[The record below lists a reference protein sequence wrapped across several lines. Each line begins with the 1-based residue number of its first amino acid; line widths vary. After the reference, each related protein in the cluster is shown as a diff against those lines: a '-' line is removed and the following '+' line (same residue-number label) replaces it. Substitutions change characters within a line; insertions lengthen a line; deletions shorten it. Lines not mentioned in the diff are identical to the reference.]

1 MDACVA
7 GSTPA
12 TTRRRITSDPD
23 ARRAHRREEA
33 ALNTLSPREIQSR
46 IRSGATVAELA
57 DESGMDVAAI
67 ERFSGPVLAE
77 RAWISEQARACVV
90 RPGNEDLETLVQR
103 DVRGKGAGELVWDSW
118 RRGDGRWTV
127 VAALGDDAPI
137 STWLYDPRSRS
148 VQPEDA
154 ASHRLASEDV
164 VVPLR
169 PTTST
174 VALPRDEVQDAAHD
188 QDALIDADAIPAPS
202 APADAD
208 EDEASLEPDAPASPA
223 PEPAATEPARAKSRK
238 GRRAS
243 VPRWDEILFGANQT
257 DA

>member
-1 MDACVA
+1 MDGCVA

-12 TTRRRITSDPD
+12 TARRRITSDPD
-23 ARRAHRREEA
+23 ARRAHRREEDP
-33 ALNTLSPREIQSR
+33 LNTLSPREIQSR

-57 DESGMDVAAI
+57 EESGMDAAAI

-103 DVRGKGAGELVWDSW
+103 DVRGKGAGELVWDAW

-169 PTTST
+169 PST
-174 VALPRDEVQDAAHD
+174 ATVTLPREESQP
-188 QDALIDADAIPAPS
+188 ALIDDDLSAEDTVDAADTDSTDVDDTSAAPT
-202 APADAD
+202 P
-208 EDEASLEPDAPASPA
+208 E
-223 PEPAATEPARAKSRK
+223 PEPAREEPARAKSRK

-243 VPRWDEILFGANQT
+243 VPRWDEILFGAGQS

>member
-1 MDACVA
+1 MGACVA

-12 TTRRRITSDPD
+12 TTHRRITSDPD

-33 ALNTLSPREIQSR
+33 ALNTLSPREIQAR

-57 DESGMDVAAI
+57 EESGMDVAAI

-77 RAWISEQARACVV
+77 RSWISEQARACVV

-137 STWLYDPRSRS
+137 STWIYDPRSRS

-164 VVPLR
+164 VIPLR
-169 PTTST
+169 PTSST
-174 VALPRDEVQDAAHD
+174 VTLPRDETP
-188 QDALIDADAIPAPS
+188 DALIAEDEIPATAVADEADVIDDSEPAVTPPAEPETES
-202 APADAD
+202 APA
-208 EDEASLEPDAPASPA
+208 
-223 PEPAATEPARAKSRK
+223 EPARGKSRK
-238 GRRAS
+238 SRRAS
-243 VPRWDEILFGANQT
+243 VPRWDEILFGAGQN

>member
-1 MDACVA
+1 MDGYVA

-12 TTRRRITSDPD
+12 TPSRRLTSDLD

-33 ALNTLSPREIQSR
+33 ALNTLSPREIQTR

-57 DESGMDVAAI
+57 EESGMDAAAI

-77 RAWISEQARACVV
+77 RAWVSEQARACVV
-90 RPGNEDLETLVQR
+90 RPGNEDLETLVLR
-103 DVRGKGAGELVWDSW
+103 DVRGKGEGALAWDSW
-118 RRGDGRWTV
+118 RRPDGRWTV
-127 VAALGDDAPI
+127 VASVGDDSPV
-137 STWLYDPRSRS
+137 STWVYDARSRS
-148 VQPEDA
+148 VQPDDA

-169 PTTST
+169 PTSST
-174 VALPRDEVQDAAHD
+174 VSLPREEPEA
-188 QDALIDADAIPAPS
+188 
-202 APADAD
+202 APAVTPQV
-208 EDEASLEPDAPASPA
+208 SPPASDESSDASSPA
-223 PEPAATEPARAKSRK
+223 ITTDRAEEPEKTPTEPSRSKSRK

-243 VPRWDEILFGANQT
+243 VPRWDEILFGAGQS

>member
-1 MDACVA
+1 MGGYVA

-12 TTRRRITSDPD
+12 TLSRRLTSDLD

-57 DESGMDVAAI
+57 EESGMDAAAI

-77 RAWISEQARACVV
+77 RAWVSEQARACVV

-103 DVRGKGAGELVWDSW
+103 DVRGKAEGSLAWDSW
-118 RRGDGRWTV
+118 RRPDGRWTV
-127 VAALGDDAPI
+127 VASVGDDSPV
-137 STWLYDPRSRS
+137 STWVYDARSRS
-148 VQPEDA
+148 VQPDDA

-169 PTTST
+169 PTSST
-174 VALPRDEVQDAAHD
+174 VSLPREE
-188 QDALIDADAIPAPS
+188 PAPTA
-202 APADAD
+202 APEIAKDDAQGD
-208 EDEASLEPDAPASPA
+208 ASPA
-223 PEPAATEPARAKSRK
+223 IASDRATDEQAPDTHVADEPEKTASEPARGKSRK

-243 VPRWDEILFGANQT
+243 VPRWDEILFGAGQS